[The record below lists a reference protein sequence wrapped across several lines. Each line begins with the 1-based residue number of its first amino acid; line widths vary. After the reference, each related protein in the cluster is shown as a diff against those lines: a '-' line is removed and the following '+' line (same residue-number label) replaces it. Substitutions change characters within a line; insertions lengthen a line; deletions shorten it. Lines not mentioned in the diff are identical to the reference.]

1 MSGFW
6 NMIGQNLLTH
16 AEAYGVSAIALLI
29 AGAKCMPKPGSPFSL
44 LTIYTWLYDTV
55 QAVIPVPRNSQSG
68 NGLTQSSNGTLN
80 GVPIPIQPVFPAPT
94 DTATK

>member
-6 NMIGQNLLTH
+6 NMIAQNLITH

-29 AGAKCMPKPGSPFSL
+29 AAAKCMPKPGSSFSL

-68 NGLTQSSNGTLN
+68 NGNSG
-80 GVPIPIQPVFPAPT
+80 GVAPPTQPVYPAPT
-94 DTATK
+94 ETK